1 MTWYLAR
8 WLANRG
14 HEVTLFANEG
24 SAVPGVE
31 VIGLQSDDGP
41 GEAARHDVSMPALE
55 FMRAHRAYQALM
67 LDLRRMPGR
76 FDVVHSH
83 SLHYLPVLMAEL
95 APAPMALTLHC
106 PPTPWL
112 EAALADAGR
121 DRPVLVAVSDA
132 TRELWHRCTPVS
144 RVIRNGIDLAR
155 WQAGCGGDSLLWAG
169 RIVREKAPHLAIEAA
184 ARAGSAIRLAGPIDD
199 RAYWDAEVEPRLG
212 DRASYVGHLAHDQL
226 VRLVGASG
234 ALVVTPMWEEPFC
247 LIAAEAMAVGNPRCR
262 VCSRWPSRSR
272 RRPRRRAHDAGRC
285 RRARHRD
292 RSRARASTRSGA
304 PSRSQL
310 AGPRPSRC
318 RARGPIRRT
327 GGANA
332 SDLCE
337 VEVATASAAAATGT
351 GEPMRLGW
359 YIHHHGAGHL
369 HRFLA
374 LRASLPGVVGISSLP
389 RPATIPDRAM
399 GRAATRRPRAR

>member
-144 RVIRNGIDLAR
+144 RVIRNGIDLDR

-169 RIVREKAPHLAIEAA
+169 RIVREKAPHLAIDAA

-212 DRASYVGHLAHDQL
+212 DRASYLGHLAHDQL

-247 LIAAEAMAVGNPRCR
+247 LIAAEAMSAGTPVAGFARGGLPEVVGDHGGVLTMPGDVGGLATAIGLALELPRGAVRRHARSSLGLDR
-262 VCSRWPSRSR
+262 VGVAHEDLYAELAGQTRATSARSRW
-272 RRPRRRAHDAGRC
+272 RRRAPRLQPAP
-285 RRARHRD
+285 
-292 RSRARASTRSGA
+292 AS
-304 PSRSQL
+304 P
-310 AGPRPSRC
+310 
-318 RARGPIRRT
+318 
-327 GGANA
+327 
-332 SDLCE
+332 
-337 VEVATASAAAATGT
+337 
-351 GEPMRLGW
+351 
-359 YIHHHGAGHL
+359 
-369 HRFLA
+369 
-374 LRASLPGVVGISSLP
+374 
-389 RPATIPDRAM
+389 
-399 GRAATRRPRAR
+399 